1 MEEQQETSFWIPLER
16 EILTEIQLSIC
27 DLIIE
32 GSTDQGII
40 NKFDLKSKGN
50 IGTCMRSTISGNIW
64 SPGRITGGPNGYLSD
79 VEKCLFVK
87 LVNDRGKD
95 MDCIKTIEAVQIA
108 YNCRELRNIRSQEIS
123 QRLMPQCSPSKS
135 IMRLV
140 KSLDVYVPSESW
152 LTHFYQTHN
161 INIKNPITLEA
172 ARRKYY
178 NVGAIRNF
186 FQSHQELLINTCSFL
201 IWNAD

>member
-40 NKFDLKSKGN
+40 NKFDPKSKGN
-50 IGTCMRSTISGNIW
+50 IGKCMGSTISGNIW

-79 VEKCLFVK
+79 VEKCLFV
-87 LVNDRGKD
+87 N
-95 MDCIKTIEAVQIA
+95 
-108 YNCRELRNIRSQEIS
+108 
-123 QRLMPQCSPSKS
+123 
-135 IMRLV
+135 
-140 KSLDVYVPSESW
+140 
-152 LTHFYQTHN
+152 
-161 INIKNPITLEA
+161 NIKNPITLEA

-178 NVGAIRNF
+178 NVSAIRNF

-201 IWNAD
+201 IWNADETSSESSRKYKVLMTDYINNPICPDSK